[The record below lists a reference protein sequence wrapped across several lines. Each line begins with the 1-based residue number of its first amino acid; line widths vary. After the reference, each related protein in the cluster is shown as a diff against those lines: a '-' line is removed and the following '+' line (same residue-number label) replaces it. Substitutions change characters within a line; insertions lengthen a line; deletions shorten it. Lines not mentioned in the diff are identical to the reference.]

1 MNITLIRKD
10 TDGAKEKWSVCKL
23 EKWLEKLSK
32 ENKDGYISQLRHVLP
47 RLEGS
52 DCHFVNIGRIPRV
65 YPAVTYQRTS
75 NGEHRFK
82 SYNGIVQLE
91 VNRLSGWAE
100 VTAPIDT
107 NITINYEQLYAQ
119 AMHEVLHGER
129 YWLDDKDEA
138 LLKESNREFE
148 QMSPLEQ
155 LFFAHF
161 EAASP
166 SNRMAN
172 G

>member
-65 YPAVTYQRTS
+65 YPAVTYQHHHQLRT
-75 NGEHRFK
+75 
-82 SYNGIVQLE
+82 
-91 VNRLSGWAE
+91 
-100 VTAPIDT
+100 
-107 NITINYEQLYAQ
+107 
-119 AMHEVLHGER
+119 
-129 YWLDDKDEA
+129 A
-138 LLKESNREFE
+138 LCPSHAR
-148 QMSPLEQ
+148 S
-155 LFFAHF
+155 
-161 EAASP
+161 AA
-166 SNRMAN
+166 R
-172 G
+172 

>member
-52 DCHFVNIGRIPRV
+52 DCHFVNAGRIPRG
-65 YPAVTYQRTS
+65 YAAVTYQRTS
-75 NGEHRFK
+75 NGEPGCN

-100 VTAPIDT
+100 VEHIK
-107 NITINYEQLYAQ
+107 EQASLLPQTLVAF
-119 AMHEVLHGER
+119 AGSSGKSVKIWVLFSLPDGTLPQTE
-129 YWLDDKDEA
+129 EQA
-138 LLKESNREFE
+138 LLFH
-148 QMSPLEQ
+148 
-155 LFFAHF
+155 AH
-161 EAASP
+161 AYRLAVRDIGWTTRTKP
-166 SNRMAN
+166 C
-172 G
+172 